1 LRVERRDFL
10 FLRAGQPAVLSCE
23 PLFMR
28 FVDSQMDG
36 TTERLFENLAEDL
49 AKVRVVRVTDTA
61 WLAREEL
68 KQRLDAVLAAFSS
81 RGGRIV

>member
-1 LRVERRDFL
+1 
-10 FLRAGQPAVLSCE
+10 
-23 PLFMR
+23 
-28 FVDSQMDG
+28 
-36 TTERLFENLAEDL
+36 
-49 AKVRVVRVTDTA
+49 VRVVRVTDTA